1 MNLFTQIFVVLIV
14 LAFLI
19 YVVSKLRK
27 EQIEFKYALV
37 WLISGLIIMVLA
49 IFPGILAWMGS
60 TIGVG
65 LPVNLVFFLGII
77 LNLIISF
84 ALTVTYSN
92 LKNMVY
98 RVTQMTAILDN
109 ELSDKTNQ
117 GDEKK
122 VTAKSNLKK

>member
-109 ELSDKTNQ
+109 ELSKDKTNQ

-122 VTAKSNLKK
+122 